1 MLERLGVVGTFQ
13 RVFPDAHARGP
24 RVFSAPGR
32 VNLIGE
38 HTDYNEGYVLPLAIE
53 QRTWMAAAPRDD
65 RVLRVHS
72 ADAGPTREVHLD
84 EPGARSGT
92 WLDYVEGTARVLEQ
106 RGLRLRGADITIS
119 SDIPRGAGL
128 SSSAALEVCAGF
140 ALGSLSDRAEPDRLT
155 LALAGQQAEHEW
167 VGTKCG
173 LMDQYITAFARPGHA
188 VLLDCRSLQGVAVP
202 LALKSACVLAIDS
215 RVKHDLATSA
225 YNERRS
231 QCDEGVRAMAAAS
244 PGIKALRD
252 VSPQL
257 LASLADRL
265 DPVVM
270 RRCRHVVTENPRT
283 LEAVDAF
290 GRGDLP
296 RVGALMVK
304 SHESLRDDYEVSC
317 AELDFLVEQLCALA
331 GVYGAR
337 MTGGGFGGCVIGLV
351 ERDAVASVVERVTAA
366 YERTFGK
373 APQAFVTQPS
383 EGAREDLR

>member
-1 MLERLGVVGTFQ
+1 MLDRLGVIGAFQ
-13 RVFPDAHARGP
+13 HIFPGAHAP

-32 VNLIGE
+32 INLIGE
-38 HTDYNEGYVLPLAIE
+38 HTDYNDGYVLPLAIE
-53 QRTWMAAAPRDD
+53 QRTWMAAAPRED

-72 ADAGPTREVHLD
+72 TDLGHTREV
-84 EPGARSGT
+84 R
-92 WLDYVEGTARVLEQ
+92 LDYVEGTARALEQ
-106 RGLRLRGADITIS
+106 RGLRLRGADITIT

-140 ALGSLSDRAEPDRLT
+140 ALASLRHDGAAPEPDRLT

-173 LMDQYITAFARPGHA
+173 LMDQYITAFAKPGHA

-202 LALKSACVLAIDS
+202 LALKSACVLAVDS

-225 YNERRS
+225 YNERRA
-231 QCDEGVRAMAAAS
+231 QCEEGVRVLAATQ
-244 PGIKALRD
+244 PGIRALRD
-252 VSPQL
+252 VTPQL
-257 LASLADRL
+257 LASQADRL

-283 LEAVDAF
+283 LDAVDAF

-317 AELDFLVEQLCALA
+317 AELDFLVAQLCALP

-351 ERDAVASVVERVTAA
+351 EKDAVASVIERSTAA
-366 YERTFGK
+366 YERAFAK

-383 EGAREDLR
+383 EGAREERS